1 MKNSLDKTGMT
12 TGHSISITKES
23 NMYIEET
30 KRKQM
35 KEEYE
40 MGKDVAC
47 IASLHSLTCA
57 EVISV
62 LEIEEEE

>member
-1 MKNSLDKTGMT
+1 
-12 TGHSISITKES
+12 
-23 NMYIEET
+23 MYIEET